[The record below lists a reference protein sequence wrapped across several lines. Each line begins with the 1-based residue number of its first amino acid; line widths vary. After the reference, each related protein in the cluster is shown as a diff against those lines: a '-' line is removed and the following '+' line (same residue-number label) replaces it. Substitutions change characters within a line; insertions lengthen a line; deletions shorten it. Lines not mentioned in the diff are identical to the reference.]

1 MGFSQPASQRIVLVG
16 RRWRCCIG
24 SSRLRWRQTRC
35 SRSPRTRPTRSHSS
49 THSCTATGSA
59 TVFGVACCDVR
70 AHRYDGSADKQTLE
84 ILTSLPADRAV
95 P

>member
-1 MGFSQPASQRIVLVG
+1 
-16 RRWRCCIG
+16 
-24 SSRLRWRQTRC
+24 
-35 SRSPRTRPTRSHSS
+35 
-49 THSCTATGSA
+49 
-59 TVFGVACCDVR
+59 VR